1 MDKITR
7 SCWHH
12 RARLFIELRNSIS
25 LMVFLFPAQVSTSLP
40 VRYQRFGFLL
50 VTASRI
56 TYETTSTEAI
66 AFPNIVVKKIII
78 AYSVTIASII
88 L

>member
-1 MDKITR
+1 
-7 SCWHH
+7 
-12 RARLFIELRNSIS
+12 
-25 LMVFLFPAQVSTSLP
+25 MVFLFAAQVSTSLP
-40 VRYQRFGFLL
+40 VRYRRFGFFL
-50 VTASRI
+50 VTASKI

-66 AFPNIVVKKIII
+66 AYPNIEVKKIII